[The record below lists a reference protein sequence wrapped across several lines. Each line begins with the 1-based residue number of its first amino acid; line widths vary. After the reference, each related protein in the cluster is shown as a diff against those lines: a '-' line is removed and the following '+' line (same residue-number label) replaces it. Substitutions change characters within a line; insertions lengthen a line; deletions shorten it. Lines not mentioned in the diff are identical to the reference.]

1 MDFYDVLLRRKT
13 GKPCKN
19 MFDSVFAGSGG
30 GGGGKPALVPWATG
44 TDDKIV
50 AMVNGYYDG
59 KLTIDEIKSVWSIGD
74 CRSVDLAAME
84 AVYVGESHRAQTVE
98 MMIIDF
104 EHDDLTTPINDKRKA
119 LVSINQKNVLS
130 SGDVYEIS
138 DQQNTEKGYLDTSG
152 YDRDWATIPRRE
164 WCNKVYYQS
173 IPSKMREIVKMV
185 KKGSPTSRVDDYVS
199 LLSINEIAGPTI
211 GDDGYQ
217 YSYFKAGTVEEILKK
232 RTKLP
237 AYTGYIGCSYWTRTK
252 ETWERFYRI
261 SSTGQYYTSEK
272 KTLYGI
278 APAFCL

>member
-44 TDDKIV
+44 TDDQIV

-104 EHDDLTTPINDKRKA
+104 EHDNLTTPINDKRKA

-130 SGDVYEIS
+130 SGDVYEIN
-138 DQQNTEKGYLDTSG
+138 DQQNTEKGYLEIAGSYSWG
-152 YDRDWATIPRRE
+152 ESPRRK
-164 WCNKVYYQS
+164 WCNEVYYQS
-173 IPSKMREIVKMV
+173 IPAKIRGIIKECIKPA
-185 KKGSPTSRVDDYVS
+185 GSYADDLIF
-199 LLSINEIAGPTI
+199 LLSITETGAGAR
-211 GDDGYQ
+211 GVDGAP
-217 YSYFKAGTVEEILKK
+217 YSFFDTAEDRAKK
-232 RTKLP
+232 P
-237 AYTGYIGCSYWTRTK
+237 QYTGYISCSYWTRTAAPSGA
-252 ETWERFYRI
+252 FRI
-261 SSTGQYYTSEK
+261 NASAGSSISPPS
-272 KTLYGI
+272 TLYGI